1 MGRKRHKLFISIVTS
16 AVGNIQ
22 PSVFQ
27 VVNKPFFFVDTAAVF
42 AMQVT
47 GEGFWFSDSIH
58 TAVTLN
64 ILDELIDPS

>member
-1 MGRKRHKLFISIVTS
+1 
-16 AVGNIQ
+16 VGNIQ

-42 AMQVT
+42 ALQVT